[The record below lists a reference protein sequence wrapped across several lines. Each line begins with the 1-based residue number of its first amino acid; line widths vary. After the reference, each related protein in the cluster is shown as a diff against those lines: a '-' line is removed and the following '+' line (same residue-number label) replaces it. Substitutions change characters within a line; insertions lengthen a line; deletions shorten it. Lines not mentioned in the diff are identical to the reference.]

1 MHKLRTV
8 KCKEKKLFEDIIEQR
23 KEETT
28 ELLSERSRV
37 FTSARDPYR

>member
-8 KCKEKKLFEDIIEQR
+8 KCKEKNFFEDIIEQI

-28 ELLSERSRV
+28 ELLIERSRG